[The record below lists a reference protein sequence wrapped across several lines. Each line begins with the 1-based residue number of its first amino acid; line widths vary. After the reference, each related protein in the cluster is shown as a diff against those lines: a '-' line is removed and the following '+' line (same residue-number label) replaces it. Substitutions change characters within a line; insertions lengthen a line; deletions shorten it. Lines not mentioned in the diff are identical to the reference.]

1 MNPEPDKSRTIYTVG
16 AFTRLVKGL
25 MEQAFGSVW
34 VEGEISNLRRPPSGH
49 SYFTLKDADAQL
61 RTVMWKS
68 DLQRLRTSLHDGLRV
83 RVWGQVTVYERDGQ
97 YQLVA
102 RQIEESGQGDLQA
115 AFEALKRKLEAE
127 GLFKPERKRPL
138 PMLPRHIGIVTSPS
152 GAAIRDILN
161 ILGRRYPNLHVVIAP
176 ARVQGGGAAEEIA
189 AAIALLNRRPELEVL
204 IVGRG
209 GGSIEDL
216 WAFNEE
222 VVARAIAGSAIPVIS
237 AVGHETDFTIA
248 DFVADLRAPT
258 PSAAAELVVGCKQAF
273 EETLA
278 AQAAR
283 LTRAARHGVLTA
295 RMRYNR
301 TAGHYVFREPGNA
314 ARLYRTRLA
323 ALMERARHALTGAL
337 QAHQQR
343 LDDLALR
350 MVHRSTLATTT
361 AAQRLRL
368 AERQLTAYNPLAVL
382 ARGYSVTTLLDGRVV
397 RSAAEAPPGTRVH
410 NRLASGSIESEVK
423 SSYDEKGHG

>member
-1 MNPEPDKSRTIYTVG
+1 MNFEPDPSRTVYTVG
-16 AFTRLVKGL
+16 DFTRLVKGL
-25 MEQAFGSVW
+25 LERSFGTVW
-34 VEGEISNLRRPPSGH
+34 VEGEISNFRQPASGH
-49 SYFTLKDADAQL
+49 GYFTLKDAEAQL
-61 RTVMWKS
+61 RTVMWRS
-68 DLQRLRTSLHDGLRV
+68 DRPRRRTPLRDGLRV
-83 RVWGQVTVYERDGQ
+83 RAWGQVTVYERDGQ
-97 YQLVA
+97 YQLIA
-102 RQIEESGQGDLQA
+102 RKIEESGQGDLQA

-127 GLFKPERKRPL
+127 GLFSPARKRPL
-138 PMLPRHIGIVTSPS
+138 PLLPRHIGIVTSPT
-152 GAAIRDILN
+152 GAAVRDILN
-161 ILGRRYPNLHVVIAP
+161 ILGRRYPNLHIVIAP
-176 ARVQGGGAAEEIA
+176 ARVQGAGAAEEIA
-189 AAIALLNRRPELEVL
+189 AAITLLNQRPELEAL

-209 GGSIEDL
+209 GGSLEDL

-283 LTRAARHGVLTA
+283 LARATRHGVLTA

-301 TAGHYVFREPGNA
+301 AAGHYVFREPGNA

-323 ALMERARHALTGAL
+323 AWMERARHALTGGLRAR
-337 QAHQQR
+337 QQR

-350 MVHRSTLATTT
+350 LTHRSTLTTT
-361 AAQRLRL
+361 AAAQRLRL
-368 AERQLTAYNPLAVL
+368 AERQLAAYNPLAVL
-382 ARGYSVTTLLDGRVV
+382 SRGYSVTTLPNGRVV
-397 RSAAEAPPGTRVH
+397 RSAAEAPPGTRVR
-410 NRLASGSIESEVK
+410 NRLAAGTIEAEVTA
-423 SSYDEKGHG
+423 SYDEKTHG